1 MMAAWLTRVPC
12 RIYTIH
18 GLPFMAKTGLLRHL
32 LIATER
38 TSCGLATSVLAV
50 SVSMR
55 AVALEQKLCSRH
67 KIDVLAAGTT
77 NGIDT
82 RVAFALPTKDER
94 RRARAALGFSSE
106 ACVIGFV
113 GRIVKDKGI
122 CELAEAWSLIAS
134 EFPQAR
140 LLLVGPEESVDAPP
154 RSTIER
160 LRSDPRVSM
169 LGYVADPRAMYCAI
183 DIVALPS
190 YREGFPIV
198 PLEAAAMGLPVVAT
212 AIPGCTDAVMDGHT
226 GTLVAVRDSQA
237 LVEALRTYLAT
248 PALRLAH
255 GQHGLER
262 VRSQFSQE
270 VLWGELARH
279 YRRGI
284 GPLA

>member
-18 GLPFMAKTGLLRHL
+18 GLPFMMKTGPLRRLLV
-32 LIATER
+32 ATER
-38 TSCGLATSVLAV
+38 ISCGLASSVLAV

-55 AVALEQKLCSRH
+55 TVAISQRLCLH
-67 KIDVLAAGTT
+67 DKIEVLAAGTS

-94 RRARAALGFSSE
+94 DRARAAFGYSSE

-113 GRIVKDKGI
+113 GRVVKDKGI
-122 CELAEAWSLIAS
+122 CELAAAWPLLAA

-140 LLLVGPEESVDAPP
+140 LLLAGPEESVDAPP
-154 RSTIER
+154 RSTMER
-160 LRSDPRVSM
+160 LRADPRVSM
-169 LGYVADPRAMYCAI
+169 LGYVADPRAAYCAI

-190 YREGFPIV
+190 YREGFPVV

-212 AIPGCTDAVMDGHT
+212 AIPGCTDAVVDGHT
-226 GTLVAVRDSQA
+226 GTLIAVRNSQA
-237 LVEALRTYLAT
+237 LANALRTYLAT
-248 PALRLAH
+248 PALRLTH

-270 VLWGELARH
+270 VLWSELARH